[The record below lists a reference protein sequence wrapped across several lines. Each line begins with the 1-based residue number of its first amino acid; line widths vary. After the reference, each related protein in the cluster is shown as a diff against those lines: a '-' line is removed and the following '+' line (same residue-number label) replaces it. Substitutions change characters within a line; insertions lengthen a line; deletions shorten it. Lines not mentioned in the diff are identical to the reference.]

1 MNKVLEFFG
10 VVFLVIVFWTMI
22 ARAFRN
28 KNERP
33 FKHWLD
39 EDD

>member
-1 MNKVLEFFG
+1 MNKVLEFLG
-10 VVFLVIVFWTMI
+10 VVFLVIAFWTMI
-22 ARAFRN
+22 GKYVSGGKTRD
-28 KNERP
+28 